1 MAKIVSLRERVH
13 QPFYD
18 HLIRTAGMAA
28 GQVQDSNTLF
38 TPNANRS
45 EATTNL
51 VSGNQLPS
59 DQSHVTLVLRVFLW
73 FRNPILRVDGD
84 DTGEVAQNGD
94 YGSLLPYNTGG
105 VGFGNAPADT
115 HDVFR
120 MYHQSAEQIHWTFG
134 AGIKPSL
141 ENIPSYYL
149 PAGGGL
155 YGDLATASDLILLNN
170 GMPTQESILRL
181 GRAVLIPPRQAINVQ
196 ARIFAL
202 PDGSNSQAFGSTQG
216 SRNMLSARD
225 NLNAVDGM
233 AKMISFYLDGLFSRD
248 VQ

>member
-18 HLIRTAGMAA
+18 HLIRTAGMAPGA
-28 GQVQDSNTLF
+28 VQDTNTLF
-38 TPNANRS
+38 TPNASRG

-51 VSGNQLPS
+51 QAGNQLPS
-59 DQSHVTLVLRVFLW
+59 DQSHVTLVLRVFIW
-73 FRNPILRVDGD
+73 MRNPILRVAGGGA
-84 DTGEVAQNGD
+84 GEVAQNGD
-94 YGSLLPYNTGG
+94 YGTLNPYLIGG
-105 VGFGNAPADT
+105 VGFGNAPASVQ
-115 HDVFR
+115 DVFR
-120 MYHQSAEQIHWTFG
+120 MYHQAAEQIHWTFG

-155 YGDLATASDLILLNN
+155 YGDLATSTDLVLLNN
-170 GMPTQESILRL
+170 GMPTQEAILRM
-181 GRAVLIPPRQAINVQ
+181 GRAVLIPPRQALNVQ

-202 PDGSNSQAFGSTQG
+202 PDGSNSQAFLSTQG

-233 AKMISFYLDGLFSRD
+233 HKMVSFYLDGLYSRD